1 MVRKPNYCKGIIIAH
16 GKSELLLAEHIK
28 SNLHLPIEI
37 YSLKNGKTSI
47 QIDSL
52 MTILGNNDFKNK
64 SKLKQKYIIEE
75 KNKKFINFFIMP
87 IMDLDDTTEEKI
99 KKYKNGEMFKNHWLS
114 PYIIPI
120 WNDINLD
127 HVLYDLKLISKLPND
142 KEKGKV
148 YEELFQKNTGQADLE
163 QVNKL
168 LKYFESTE
176 KTNMNIFVEKCLESL
191 QTFKKIIQRKS
202 KGFVILY
209 SIIILLF

>member
-75 KNKKFINFFIMP
+75 KDKKFINFFVMP

-99 KKYKNGEMFKNHWLS
+99 EKYKNGEMFKNHWLS

-127 HVLYDLKLISKLPND
+127 HVLYSLKLISKLPND

-148 YEELFQKNTGQADLE
+148 YEELFPKNTGQADLE
-163 QVNKL
+163 QVSKL
-168 LKYFESTE
+168 LKYFESTT
-176 KTNMNIFVEKCLESL
+176 KTNMNIFIEKCLESL
-191 QTFKKIIQRKS
+191 KTFK
-202 KGFVILY
+202 
-209 SIIILLF
+209 

>member
-148 YEELFQKNTGQADLE
+148 YEELFPKNTGQADLE

-168 LKYFESTE
+168 LKYFESTT
-176 KTNMNIFVEKCLESL
+176 KTNMNIFIKKCLESL
-191 QTFKKIIQRKS
+191 QTFK
-202 KGFVILY
+202 
-209 SIIILLF
+209 

>member
-52 MTILGNNDFKNK
+52 MTILRNNDFKNK

-75 KNKKFINFFIMP
+75 NNKKFINFFIMP

-114 PYIIPI
+114 PYIMPI

-148 YEELFQKNTGQADLE
+148 YEELFPKNTGQADLE
-163 QVNKL
+163 QVSKL
-168 LKYFESTE
+168 LKYFESTT
-176 KTNMNIFVEKCLESL
+176 KTNMNIFIEKCLESL
-191 QTFKKIIQRKS
+191 KTFK
-202 KGFVILY
+202 
-209 SIIILLF
+209 

>member
-75 KNKKFINFFIMP
+75 KDKKFINFFVMP

-99 KKYKNGEMFKNHWLS
+99 EKYKNGEMFKNHWLS

-127 HVLYDLKLISKLPND
+127 HVLYNLKLISKLPND

-148 YEELFQKNTGQADLE
+148 YEELFPKNTGQADLE

-191 QTFKKIIQRKS
+191 QTFR
-202 KGFVILY
+202 
-209 SIIILLF
+209 

>member
-99 KKYKNGEMFKNHWLS
+99 KKSKHGEMFKNHWLS

-148 YEELFQKNTGQADLE
+148 YEELFPKNTGQADLE

-191 QTFKKIIQRKS
+191 QTFK
-202 KGFVILY
+202 
-209 SIIILLF
+209 

>member
-37 YSLKNGKTSI
+37 YSLKNGKMSI

-52 MTILGNNDFKNK
+52 TTILGNNDFKSKN
-64 SKLKQKYIIEE
+64 KLKQKYFIEE
-75 KNKKFINFFIMP
+75 KNKQLVNFFVML

-99 KKYKNGEMFKNHWLS
+99 KKYKSGEMFKNHWLS
-114 PYIIPI
+114 SYIIPI

-127 HVLYDLKLISKLPND
+127 HVLYELKLISKLPDD
-142 KEKGKV
+142 KEKGKI
-148 YEELFQKNTGQADLE
+148 YEELFPKNKGQADIE

-168 LKYFESTE
+168 LKCFESTK
-176 KTNMNIFVEKCLESL
+176 KTNMDVCIKKCLESL
-191 QTFKKIIQRKS
+191 EKFN
-202 KGFVILY
+202 
-209 SIIILLF
+209 

>member
-28 SNLHLPIEI
+28 SNLHLPTEI

-148 YEELFQKNTGQADLE
+148 YEELFPKNTGQADLE

-191 QTFKKIIQRKS
+191 QTFK
-202 KGFVILY
+202 
-209 SIIILLF
+209 

>member
-1 MVRKPNYCKGIIIAH
+1 MMRKPNYCKGIIIAH

-148 YEELFQKNTGQADLE
+148 YEELFPKNTGQADLE

-191 QTFKKIIQRKS
+191 QTFK
-202 KGFVILY
+202 
-209 SIIILLF
+209 

>member
-75 KNKKFINFFIMP
+75 NSKKFINFFIMP

-99 KKYKNGEMFKNHWLS
+99 KKYKNGEMFRNHWLS

-168 LKYFESTE
+168 LKYFESTT
-176 KTNMNIFVEKCLESL
+176 KTNMNIFIEKCLESL
-191 QTFKKIIQRKS
+191 QTFK
-202 KGFVILY
+202 
-209 SIIILLF
+209 

>member
-1 MVRKPNYCKGIIIAH
+1 MVRQPNYCKGIVIAH

-52 MTILGNNDFKNK
+52 MTILGNNDFKSK
-64 SKLKQKYIIEE
+64 SKLKQKYFIEE
-75 KNKKFINFFIMP
+75 KNKKLVNFFVMP

-99 KKYKNGEMFKNHWLS
+99 EKYKSGKMFRNHWLS
-114 PYIIPI
+114 SYIVPI
-120 WNDINLD
+120 WNDTNLD
-127 HVLYDLKLISKLPND
+127 HVLYDLNLISKLPND

-148 YEELFQKNTGQADLE
+148 YEDIFPKNKGQADLE

-168 LKYFESTE
+168 LKYFESTT
-176 KTNMNIFVEKCLESL
+176 KTNMDVFIRKCLEGL
-191 QTFKKIIQRKS
+191 QKFN
-202 KGFVILY
+202 
-209 SIIILLF
+209 

>member
-16 GKSELLLAEHIK
+16 GKSELLLAEYIK

-37 YSLKNGKTSI
+37 YLLKNGKTSI

-127 HVLYDLKLISKLPND
+127 YVLYDLKLISKLPND

-148 YEELFQKNTGQADLE
+148 YEELFPKNTGQADLE

-191 QTFKKIIQRKS
+191 QTFK
-202 KGFVILY
+202 
-209 SIIILLF
+209 

>member
-16 GKSELLLAEHIK
+16 GKSELLLAEYIK

-148 YEELFQKNTGQADLE
+148 YEELFPKNTGQADLE

-191 QTFKKIIQRKS
+191 QTFK
-202 KGFVILY
+202 
-209 SIIILLF
+209 

>member
-1 MVRKPNYCKGIIIAH
+1 MVRKPNYCKLIIIAH

-75 KNKKFINFFIMP
+75 NNKKFINFFIMP

-148 YEELFQKNTGQADLE
+148 YEELFPKNTGQADLE

-168 LKYFESTE
+168 LKYFESTT
-176 KTNMNIFVEKCLESL
+176 KTNMNIFIEKCLESL
-191 QTFKKIIQRKS
+191 QTFK
-202 KGFVILY
+202 
-209 SIIILLF
+209 

>member
-37 YSLKNGKTSI
+37 YSLKNGKTRI

-75 KNKKFINFFIMP
+75 NNKKFINFFIMP

-148 YEELFQKNTGQADLE
+148 YEELFPKNTGQADLE

-168 LKYFESTE
+168 LKYFESTT
-176 KTNMNIFVEKCLESL
+176 KTNMNIFIEKCLESL
-191 QTFKKIIQRKS
+191 QTFK
-202 KGFVILY
+202 
-209 SIIILLF
+209 

>member
-52 MTILGNNDFKNK
+52 LTILGNNDFKNK

-148 YEELFQKNTGQADLE
+148 YEELFPKNTGQADLE

-191 QTFKKIIQRKS
+191 QTFK
-202 KGFVILY
+202 
-209 SIIILLF
+209 

>member
-99 KKYKNGEMFKNHWLS
+99 KKYKNGEVFKNHWLS

-148 YEELFQKNTGQADLE
+148 YEELFPKNTGQADLE

-168 LKYFESTE
+168 LKYFESTT
-176 KTNMNIFVEKCLESL
+176 KTNMNIFIEKCLESL
-191 QTFKKIIQRKS
+191 QTFK
-202 KGFVILY
+202 
-209 SIIILLF
+209 

>member
-1 MVRKPNYCKGIIIAH
+1 MARQPNYCKGIIIVH

-28 SNLHLPIEI
+28 SNLHLPIAI

-52 MTILGNNDFKNK
+52 MTILGNNDFKSK
-64 SKLKQKYIIEE
+64 SKLKQKYFIEE
-75 KNKKFINFFIMP
+75 KNKKLVNFFIMP

-99 KKYKNGEMFKNHWLS
+99 RKYKSGEMFKNHWLS

-127 HVLYDLKLISKLPND
+127 NVLHDLCLISKLPND

-148 YEELFQKNTGQADLE
+148 YEDIFPKNKGQADLE

-168 LKYFESTE
+168 LKYFESTT
-176 KTNMNIFVEKCLESL
+176 KTNMDVFIRKCLEGL
-191 QTFKKIIQRKS
+191 QKFN
-202 KGFVILY
+202 
-209 SIIILLF
+209 

>member
-75 KNKKFINFFIMP
+75 KDKKFINFFVMP

-99 KKYKNGEMFKNHWLS
+99 EKYKNGEMFKNHWLS

-127 HVLYDLKLISKLPND
+127 HVLYNLKLISKLPND

-148 YEELFQKNTGQADLE
+148 YEELFPKNTGQADLE
-163 QVNKL
+163 QVKKL
-168 LKYFESTE
+168 LKYFESTT
-176 KTNMNIFVEKCLESL
+176 KTNMNIFIEKCLESL
-191 QTFKKIIQRKS
+191 QTFK
-202 KGFVILY
+202 
-209 SIIILLF
+209 

>member
-75 KNKKFINFFIMP
+75 NNKKFINFFIMP

-148 YEELFQKNTGQADLE
+148 YEELFPKNTGQADLE

-168 LKYFESTE
+168 LKYFESTT
-176 KTNMNIFVEKCLESL
+176 KTNMDIFIEKCLESL
-191 QTFKKIIQRKS
+191 QTFK
-202 KGFVILY
+202 
-209 SIIILLF
+209 

>member
-16 GKSELLLAEHIK
+16 GKSELLLAEYIK

-75 KNKKFINFFIMP
+75 KNKKFINFYIMP
-87 IMDLDDTTEEKI
+87 IMALDDTTEEKI

-127 HVLYDLKLISKLPND
+127 YVLYDLKLISKLPND

-148 YEELFQKNTGQADLE
+148 YEELFPKNTGQADLE

-176 KTNMNIFVEKCLESL
+176 PQLPTKTLCESFSKKNSKNTEK
-191 QTFKKIIQRKS
+191 R
-202 KGFVILY
+202 
-209 SIIILLF
+209 

>member
-1 MVRKPNYCKGIIIAH
+1 MARKPNYCKGIIIAH

-75 KNKKFINFFIMP
+75 KNKKFINFFIIP

-148 YEELFQKNTGQADLE
+148 YEELFPKNTGQADLE

-168 LKYFESTE
+168 LKYFESTT
-176 KTNMNIFVEKCLESL
+176 KTNMNIFIEKCLESL
-191 QTFKKIIQRKS
+191 QTFK
-202 KGFVILY
+202 
-209 SIIILLF
+209 